1 MTDKKSGKIN
11 EDDFDLEFDFGEG
24 LADEP
29 PSSTGAANDAS
40 QLIPL
45 DDDEDTIDLTRAAGT
60 GSAGS
65 SDSDLLSLED
75 FDLDDSDLDAVAK
88 GRASG
93 TKKPTSD
100 IALDAA
106 GSSINSSD
114 LSLAGDSGV
123 GKKSNNPAA
132 GASIINLDSDDDEYV
147 LGAGDSDITLQ
158 PSESGIGIGSNIS
171 GVSLGDSGLDL
182 GSDTGFDLGSGIG
195 SGAGGD
201 DSAFMLTP
209 LEDMEGEE
217 SDDSGSQVIAL
228 DDESG
233 DFGSG
238 VTMLGAESSG
248 PMLGG
253 EDAGLNSGLG
263 RGLSG
268 GLGSGLGS
276 DSFDMDAAFSGHG
289 AEADYGAQA
298 QSSPAALAVEPI
310 ILRGRPETRVQFGA
324 LGITGLSFTLLFL
337 VLSGLFMFELMRSI
351 TVGTNSVVMDAILGM
366 F

>member
-60 GSAGS
+60 ASAGA

-93 TKKPTSD
+93 TKSPSSD
-100 IALDAA
+100 VALDAA
-106 GSSINSSD
+106 GSSVNSSD

-123 GKKSNNPAA
+123 SKKPKNPAG

-182 GSDTGFDLGSGIG
+182 GSDTGFDLGSGVG

-233 DFGSG
+233 EFGSG

-253 EDAGLNSGLG
+253 EPAGLGSGLG
-263 RGLSG
+263 G
-268 GLGSGLGS
+268 GLGS
-276 DSFDMDAAFSGHG
+276 DSFDMDAAFAGHG
-289 AEADYGAQA
+289 AEPNYGAQA
-298 QSSPAALAVEPI
+298 QAAPAALAVEPI

-337 VLSGLFMFELMRSI
+337 VLGGLFMFELMRSI